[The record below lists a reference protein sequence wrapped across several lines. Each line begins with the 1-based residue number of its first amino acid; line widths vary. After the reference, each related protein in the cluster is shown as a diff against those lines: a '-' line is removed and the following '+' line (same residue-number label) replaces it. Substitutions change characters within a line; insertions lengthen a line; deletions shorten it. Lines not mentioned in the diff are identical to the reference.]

1 MNEKR
6 LEFLL
11 AAYGANPERWP
22 LPERA
27 AAQSLL
33 AATPKLREV
42 AEAARGLDEHLDAG
56 LVLPLGI
63 EVQARLTAAILAR
76 AKTAK
81 QERPPAPIPL
91 RDEGVAWLGWLRPLW
106 PNLVG
111 LAASAALGL
120 FIGWMDIDASADVLT
135 DEVFGEV
142 TIEEDLSW

>member
-11 AAYGANPERWP
+11 ACYGASPERWP
-22 LPERA
+22 PTERA

-42 AEAARGLDEHLDAG
+42 ADAARGLDEYLEAG
-56 LVLPLGI
+56 PVSSRNI
-63 EVQARLTAAILAR
+63 EIQARLAAAILAR
-76 AKTAK
+76 AKTVK

-91 RDEGVAWLGWLRPLW
+91 RDKGIAWLGWLRPLW

-120 FIGWMDIDASADVLT
+120 FVGWMDIDALADVLT
-135 DEVFGEV
+135 DEVVGEV
-142 TIEEDLSW
+142 TIEEDSSW